1 VDILDVEEI
10 NKTINTIFFCHSFKQ
25 DLRLKM
31 GLVLDREITEN
42 NPAVGN
48 DEQKTKSDDESFEI
62 DQVLD
67 NHPR

>member
-1 VDILDVEEI
+1 VDILDDEEI
-10 NKTINTIFFCHSFKQ
+10 NKTINTIFFCCISKQ

-31 GLVLDREITEN
+31 GLVLDWEITED
-42 NPAVGN
+42 NPVTGN
-48 DEQKTKSDDESFEI
+48 DEQKTDDESFEI